1 MPVRNDYCEAVG
13 RKDLPLKVRTRHL
26 WKDTLATA
34 GVLAFVMTV
43 LVSVDERVRE
53 QARLVIAPGAVET
66 IGTRVSEAGSAI
78 LEAVRTQSIEHAPM
92 MTFIAVATIL
102 LLGMMRT

>member
-13 RKDLPLKVRTRHL
+13 RKDLPLKVRTQHI

-53 QARLVIAPGAVET
+53 QARMLFEPGAMT
-66 IGTRVSEAGSAI
+66 SIGTRIGETGSAI
-78 LEAVRTQSIEHAPM
+78 VDAVQTQSVEHAPL
-92 MTFIAVATIL
+92 MTFIVVATIL
-102 LLGMMRT
+102 LLGMMRS

>member
-1 MPVRNDYCEAVG
+1 MGEPTGFKDKARQAPPRRPVN
-13 RKDLPLKVRTRHL
+13 
-26 WKDTLATA
+26 
-34 GVLAFVMTV
+34 
-43 LVSVDERVRE
+43 ERVRE
-53 QARLVIAPGAVET
+53 QARLVIAPGTIET
-66 IGTRVSEAGSAI
+66 IGTRFNEAGSAI

>member
-1 MPVRNDYCEAVG
+1 MPDRNDYCEAVG
-13 RKDLPLKVRTRHL
+13 RKDLPLKVRTQHI
-26 WKDTLATA
+26 WKDTLATV

-43 LVSVDERVRE
+43 LVAVDERVRE
-53 QARLVIAPGAVET
+53 EARLVIAPDAFET
-66 IGTRVSEAGSAI
+66 IGSRFNEAGSAI

-102 LLGMMRT
+102 LLAMMRT